1 MSKFIELRER
11 EYYRGGYISNDMCVS
26 LDDIAR
32 VIRCTDDYDRTNVV
46 TKDGKIHTINER
58 YNDVVTKIRHAEGEQ
73 DDRI

>member
-1 MSKFIELRER
+1 MGRFIELRER

-32 VIRCTDDYDRTNVV
+32 VIQCMDDYSCTNVV

-58 YNDVVTKIRHAEGEQ
+58 YNDIVTKIRQAEGCE
-73 DDRI
+73 

>member
-1 MSKFIELRER
+1 MSNFIELKKR

-32 VIRCTDDYDRTNVV
+32 VVQCIDDYDCVNVV

-58 YNDVVTKIRHAEGEQ
+58 YNDVVMKIGQAVRQ
-73 DDRI
+73 DGQI